1 MTNHKFQIARPVV
14 VGHVVWVPILV
25 EPALAELFLR
35 LGFVTNH
42 FLNNEQYRLNR
53 LHANR

>member
-1 MTNHKFQIARPVV
+1 MSNNKLQIARPVV

-25 EPALAELFLR
+25 EPALAELLLR

>member
-1 MTNHKFQIARPVV
+1 MTNNKFQIARPVV
-14 VGHVVWVPILV
+14 VGHVVWVPVLV

>member
-1 MTNHKFQIARPVV
+1 MTNNKFKIARPVV

-25 EPALAELFLR
+25 EPTLAELLLC